1 MEISFISVNVPQKNN
16 FYSVFRVS
24 PVSISQK
31 QNQRT
36 TIFLPESPILEW
48 YIVLHFQSIL
58 FLYFWNVLKN
68 LQEIKHKTKQ
78 TKKHY
83 RKHREAEKHRA
94 VSRKAAPPGSEPQW
108 RLWEERTEHREHG
121 SSSQNTEPQGPG
133 GPPASHMTLS
143 PSCAH
148 LPSRSLFTS
157 RNCGTTES
165 HNSSKYSKTNTK
177 KKEAMI
183 IFMIQQR
190 LVSQRAWKT
199 QCCS

>member
-1 MEISFISVNVPQKNN
+1 M
-16 FYSVFRVS
+16 
-24 PVSISQK
+24 
-31 QNQRT
+31 T
-36 TIFLPESPILEW
+36 
-48 YIVLHFQSIL
+48 
-58 FLYFWNVLKN
+58 
-68 LQEIKHKTKQ
+68 
-78 TKKHY
+78 
-83 RKHREAEKHRA
+83 EKHRA

-133 GPPASHMTLS
+133 GPPVSHMTLS

-177 KKEAMI
+177 KQVI
-183 IFMIQQR
+183 IFMIQK
-190 LVSQRAWKT
+190 SWEET
-199 QCCS
+199 CSIKGRGWFHKGLGKLSVAHRPPCRTTLGKSHL